1 MEASTAPDHGMET
14 VPRGSIIEMGILG
27 HAAGCHPFLYEVL
40 DLNLRDP
47 DLLLR
52 CAAISRFHAVSGY
65 GRQEHRAGQGR
76 KIDGN
81 DLEQH
86 AHLRKRPAK
95 RACSI

>member
-1 MEASTAPDHGMET
+1 M
-14 VPRGSIIEMGILG
+14 IEMGSLG
-27 HAAGCHPFLYEVL
+27 NAVGCSRFLYEVL

-47 DLLLR
+47 QLLLR
-52 CAAISRFHAVSGY
+52 CAAISRFHAASGY
-65 GRQEHRAGQGR
+65 GWQEHRAGQGR

-95 RACSI
+95 RARSI